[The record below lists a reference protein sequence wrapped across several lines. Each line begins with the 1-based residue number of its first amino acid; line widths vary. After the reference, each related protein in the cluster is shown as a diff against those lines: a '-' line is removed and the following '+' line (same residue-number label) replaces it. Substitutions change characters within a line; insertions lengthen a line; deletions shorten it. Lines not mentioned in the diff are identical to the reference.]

1 MNKFI
6 QFMRLFGLLTLFIIA
21 VIMACFAYHE
31 LIAFLETIWP
41 TWGVALFVVLSL
53 ALGLAIVIWNEDKW

>member
-21 VIMACFAYHE
+21 VIMACFSYHE

-41 TWGVALFVVLSL
+41 TWGVALFVVLSM